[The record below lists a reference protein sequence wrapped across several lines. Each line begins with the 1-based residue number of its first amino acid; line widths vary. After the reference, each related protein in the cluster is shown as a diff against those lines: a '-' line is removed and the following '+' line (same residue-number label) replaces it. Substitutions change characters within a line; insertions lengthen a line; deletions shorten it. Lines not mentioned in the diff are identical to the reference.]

1 MGNIEIRVYLR
12 KTQCI
17 YNGNW
22 SYSYKNGKHTTNQNM
37 FSFIIHSAE
46 LNQLSLYLNLSE
58 IEKIEINP
66 IIKTS

>member
-12 KTQCI
+12 ETQNV
-17 YNGNW
+17 YGNTW
-22 SYSYKNGKHTTNQNM
+22 SYSYRNSKLTTSSNM

-58 IEKIEINP
+58 IEKIEIKP
-66 IIKTS
+66 IIKKL